1 MKSST
6 MKKWKKGICAAMAL
20 CMAVGTWQSPWG
32 GGQESVA
39 YAAEDA
45 AVSVTSPEGSAQ
57 AGFWLDEAGVPMYK
71 IRYNGKE
78 VVEDSA
84 MGFQVRIQGEEK
96 VYKDGFALLGIE
108 ESEPVDTIWENP
120 FGDRK
125 TVPDRYQETRIKLQ
139 AEDGFRFDILCR
151 AYEEGVAFRYVFPRD
166 EELSQFQILQ
176 ELTYFNLDN
185 EATAYV
191 HKGRNQTEVTKIPV
205 PQLQAE
211 SAGYFRP
218 MTVIGDGY
226 AMAITEANQVDYTR
240 VHFTVEDRSEPGTLR
255 TVFNGYTDNVD
266 LNEENRVDQVTVDV
280 SQAEFATSW
289 RTFVL
294 GEREGDL
301 VERHYLVQ
309 NLNPECAL
317 EDTSWITPGMA
328 VRAGLTTQKAKMAID
343 FAVEHHMTYVH
354 FDAGW
359 YGPEGNMSSDPWKCI
374 DGFDLDEISEYA
386 DQFGIRLVLYI
397 NYRHLENEYQNGRLD
412 DLFAMYKEAWG
423 IDGIKFGFVP
433 VGSQS
438 STKMVYEW
446 VKIAADHQMIVDIHD
461 EMLTTG
467 YDRTY
472 PNLLTY
478 EAIHGDEENPT
489 PKDDLGYLFTRMVA
503 GQADHTWC
511 FNRNDRNTTKAF
523 RIAGSLVY
531 FSPLIYPYWYDDGSL
546 GSINDPATG
555 MWDRMP
561 TTWDESH
568 MLDAKIEEHAS
579 VARRNGEDW
588 YIAAI
593 SAADWQMGIP
603 LDMLEKDVAY
613 KAEIYTNSEADSSK
627 VSIFTYL
634 VDSADTLRQAM
645 RSNSGYAARITKA
658 APEEI
663 QELPRYSQVMQVA
676 MELTERIEELP
687 EVTAENLIEV
697 EASAKDIR
705 EAYQQLQEAQ
715 KLGVSN
721 IQKLERAEANIYR
734 LRNCP
739 VKTIYVNG
747 EELEEFTPEQTEY
760 EITLLGGAEVPYITC
775 EPYEESRIVEIRQAQ
790 EIPGSALVTVK
801 NDFTE
806 KTYQLSF
813 GIPSEAA
820 EIYASDY
827 TDYTLDG
834 RKEYKVDTDRGGGAL
849 TLYNGQGE
857 TETFEKGVG
866 THANTNIFYRT
877 EGKGVTRFQ
886 AVCGVSANNGKTD
899 NKVRFKVYKDQRTEE
914 NLLFDSGS
922 MTQKSPYQVIDVDV
936 TGASMV
942 ILEAN
947 DGGDGISND
956 HANWCDAKFI
966 LGEVFTTPIDRMIE
980 AAEAV
985 LGQIQDEPS
994 EAVLEAAIHAAE
1006 QAKTPESGE
1015 LTYEEVYRAAI
1026 QLRDTLLEVKSDWAG
1041 DLKGLIEE
1049 GKEKQE
1055 TDYTEASYQ
1064 AMLKALTQA
1073 QLFVDDVQA
1082 DLAELQTAARNLK
1095 SAIENLEEVPPADE
1109 PLYEL
1114 REWIDFMEGLS
1125 GEAYTSESWAL
1136 LQAAIEAAKEV
1147 EANGD
1152 ATQAEMDQAVAD
1164 MVKAFGALEYG
1175 VQKQHLEAAV
1185 KAAEDILALEQ
1196 EYDGESLGALKGLMD
1211 EAKEMLANAA
1221 ATQDEVNQMVSSL
1234 IDAIVQVAPNEELA
1248 SLGSL
1253 LGAVEKLDGDK
1264 YTSDSWAKLQ
1274 AAKEEAKAV
1283 QADPDRTE
1291 GALAD
1296 AYLKLS
1302 EAIRGL
1308 VMRGNKEALDA
1319 VIEKAEQVLAEA
1331 SKYSQSSISSL
1342 ADVLEAAKGVYDD
1355 KDAVQA
1361 EVNKAVEEL
1370 TKVLAQ
1376 ARLKGD
1382 VDNDGQI
1389 STSDATAL
1397 LRCHAELDT
1406 LDGEA
1411 LEGADVNGDGA
1422 SDTKDAV
1429 LILQY
1434 VSEKITEF

>member
-1 MKSST
+1 MKNNT
-6 MKKWKKGICAAMAL
+6 VKKGICMAMAL
-20 CMAVGTWQSPWG
+20 CMAVGTWQSPWESG
-32 GGQESVA
+32 SKSVA
-39 YAAEDA
+39 YAAEA
-45 AVSVTSPEGSAQ
+45 EQEGAIRVTSLEGSSQ
-57 AGFWLDEAGVPMYK
+57 ASFWLDEAGVPKYQIQYK
-71 IRYNGKE
+71 GKE
-78 VVEDSA
+78 VVEESA
-84 MGFQVRIQGEEK
+84 MGFQVKIQEEVK
-96 VYKDGFALLGIE
+96 EYKDGFTLLGIE
-108 ESEPVDTIWENP
+108 EGEPVDAAWENP
-120 FGDRK
+120 FGDIK

-139 AEDGFRFDILCR
+139 AADGFRFDIICR
-151 AYEEGVAFRYVFPRD
+151 AYEEGVAFRYAFPQNAQVP
-166 EELSQFQILQ
+166 QFQILQ

-185 EATAYV
+185 QATAYV

-205 PQLQAE
+205 TELQAE
-211 SAGYFRP
+211 AAGYFRP

-226 AMAITEANQVDYTR
+226 AMTITEANQVDYTR
-240 VHFTVEDRSEPGTLR
+240 VHFTVEDGSEPGTLR
-255 TVFNGYTDNVD
+255 TVFNGYSDNVD
-266 LNEENRVDQVTVDV
+266 LIEENRVDEVTVDV
-280 SQAEFATSW
+280 SEKEFATSW

-294 GEREGDL
+294 GDNEGEL

-317 EDTSWITPGMA
+317 ADTSWITPGMA
-328 VRAGLTTQKAKMAID
+328 VRAGLTTEKAKMAID
-343 FAVEHHMTYVH
+343 FAVEHQITYVH

-374 DGFDLDEISEYA
+374 DGFDLDEISDYA

-412 DLFAMYKEAWG
+412 DLFAMYKEEWG

-433 VGSQS
+433 VGSQN

-446 VKIAADHQMIVDIHD
+446 VKIAADNQMIVDIHD

-478 EAIHGDEENPT
+478 EAVHGDEENPT

-531 FSPLIYPYWYDDGSL
+531 FSPLIFPYWYDDANIA
-546 GSINDPATG
+546 SISDPATG
-555 MWDRMP
+555 MWDVMP

-568 MLDAKIEEHAS
+568 MLDAKIEKYAS

-588 YIAAI
+588 YLAAI
-593 SAADWQMGIP
+593 SAADWEMEIP
-603 LDMLEKDVAY
+603 LTMLEKETVY

-634 VDSADTLRQAM
+634 VDSTDTLCQAM
-645 RSNSGYAARITKA
+645 RSNSGYAVRITKA
-658 APEEI
+658 MPEELE
-663 QELPRYSQVMQVA
+663 ELPRYNEAMQESIA
-676 MELTERIEELP
+676 LAERIESLP
-687 EVTAENLIEV
+687 EVTAANLIEM
-697 EASAKDIR
+697 EASVKEIR
-705 EAYQQLQEAQ
+705 NDYQQLGEAQ
-715 KLGVSN
+715 KLGVVN
-721 IQKLERAEANIYR
+721 IQKLEEAEAEIYR

-739 VKTIYVNG
+739 VKAISING
-747 EELEEFTPEQTEY
+747 EVLEDFAPEQTEY
-760 EITLLGGAEVPYITC
+760 EVTLLGGTQVPYVTC
-775 EPYEESRIVEIRQAQ
+775 EPYEESQIVEIRQTQ
-790 EIPGSALVTVK
+790 EIPGSAVLTVK

-806 KTYQLSF
+806 KTYRISF
-813 GIPSEAA
+813 VIPSEAA

-834 RKEYKVDTDRGGGAL
+834 RKEYKMDTDRGDGVL
-849 TLYNGQGE
+849 TLYNEQGE
-857 TETFEKGVG
+857 KEIFEKGIG
-866 THANTNIFYRT
+866 THANTNIFYNT
-877 EGKGVTRFQ
+877 AGKGITRFQ

-899 NKVRFKVYKDQRTEE
+899 NQVRFKVYKNERTEE
-914 NLLFDSGS
+914 NLLFDSGN
-922 MTQKSPYQVIDVDV
+922 MTQQSPYQVIDVDV
-936 TGASMV
+936 TGASVV

-966 LGEVFTTPIDRMIE
+966 LGEVFTTPIDQMIE
-980 AAEAV
+980 AAEGV
-985 LGQIQDEPS
+985 LGQIQDEGQKAILE
-994 EAVLEAAIHAAE
+994 EAIAAAN

-1026 QLRDTLLEVKSDWAG
+1026 QLRNTLLEVKAEWAG
-1041 DLKGLIEE
+1041 DLKGLIAE

-1064 AMLKALTQA
+1064 TMLKALTEA
-1073 QLFVDDVQA
+1073 QLLVDDVQA
-1082 DLAELQTAARNLK
+1082 ELTELQAAAKNLK
-1095 SAIENLEEVPPADE
+1095 DAIDGLVEADQEDE

-1114 REWIDFMEGLS
+1114 REWIDFMESLS
-1125 GEAYTSESWAL
+1125 KEEYTSESWAA
-1136 LQAAIEAAKEV
+1136 LQAAIDAAKAV
-1147 EANGD
+1147 EANPD
-1152 ATQAEMDQAVAD
+1152 ATQAQIDQAVAD
-1164 MVKAFGALEYG
+1164 MVKAFGGLEYG

-1185 KAAEDILALEQ
+1185 KAAEDILNLEQ
-1196 EYDGESLGALKGLMD
+1196 DYDEESLEALKGLID
-1211 EAKEMLANAA
+1211 EAKAMLADSTAA
-1221 ATQDEVNQMVSSL
+1221 QDAVNQMVSDL
-1234 IDAIVQVAPNEELA
+1234 ISAIVQVAPNEDLE
-1248 SLGSL
+1248 SLKSL
-1253 LGAVEKLDGDK
+1253 IEAVEELDGSK

-1274 AAKEEAKAV
+1274 AAVEVAKEVLEDQNRA
-1283 QADPDRTE
+1283 E

-1308 VMRGNKEALDA
+1308 VMRGNKAALAA
-1319 VIEKAEQVLAEA
+1319 VIEKAEQILADA
-1331 SKYSQSSISSL
+1331 SNYTESSISSL
-1342 ADVLEAAKGVYDD
+1342 ADALEAARAIYDD
-1355 KDAVQA
+1355 EDATQA
-1361 EVNKAVEEL
+1361 EANKATEDL
-1370 TKVLAQ
+1370 TNILVQ

-1382 VDNDGQI
+1382 VNSDGEVN
-1389 STSDATAL
+1389 TSDSTAL
-1397 LRCHAELDT
+1397 LRYNAEMET
-1406 LDGEA
+1406 LNAEA
-1411 LEGADVNGDGA
+1411 LDGADVNGDGA
-1422 SDTKDAV
+1422 ADTKDAV